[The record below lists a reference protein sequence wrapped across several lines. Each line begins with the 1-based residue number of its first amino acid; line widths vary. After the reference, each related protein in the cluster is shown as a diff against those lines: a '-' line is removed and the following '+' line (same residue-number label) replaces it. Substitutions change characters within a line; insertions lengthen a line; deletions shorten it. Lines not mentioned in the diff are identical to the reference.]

1 MTQQISVIKRSG
13 KKVPFDLSK
22 WQAQIA
28 KVCEGVADVSPS
40 MIEIASQAHF
50 HDGMTT
56 RELDQIALRSMVNLI
71 DEEENPDIGNVN
83 YQYVAGKQRISM
95 LRKDVYGDYTPPPLF
110 EIVKKN
116 VELKLYTHELLQW
129 YSEEEWNQ
137 LNRWIDH
144 EKDETL
150 PYAAVE
156 QLIEKYLVRNRSTGM
171 IVETPQVRYMIAA
184 ATAFH
189 AETKDRLKYVKE
201 FYQAASDGM
210 FTLATPVLAG
220 LGTKTKQF
228 SSCVLLRTDDTLK
241 SIFATG
247 QVMADY
253 ASKRAGIGLEIG
265 RMRPLGAEIRGGEVM
280 HTGILPF
287 MKKWYADLRSCSQ
300 GGIRNA
306 SATVNMPIWHYQFDD
321 FIVLKNN
328 QGTEET
334 RVRQL
339 DYCVVMN
346 AFFWRRFREKGNI
359 TFFDPNQVPDLYEAF
374 YRDTSEFEKLY
385 VEYEKRDDLRKKV
398 ESAETVIKDWVV
410 KERGDTGRYY
420 ILNIDN
426 VANEG
431 PFDTRIHPIYQTNLC
446 FSGDTLVAVA
456 DGRNA
461 VSMKELEELG
471 AEFNVFSARRAGGKS
486 LTRGRR
492 SGGKMITSEWKTV
505 IRKARVIK
513 TGVRE
518 LVRVHLED
526 GDFFDATPD
535 HRLATTSFGE
545 WVEAGNSVGAEL
557 EPFATYAIGAKY
569 RGIQSQTGSYQHRW
583 IWEHAHGAVPTG
595 HDVDHLNRAG
605 DDALTNLQVL
615 PRAEHLLKTA
625 QEVAG
630 VGNNIHRVDN
640 KHLRRVTSRSSF
652 LQRNSRYSGFTDEQL
667 VELAREYAAGGGKL
681 RVNELVRYFSSI
693 GAPMVLSKNRFQ
705 RYKDKGFSTR
715 WGYLIACAQGAAEYL
730 PPVDYTA
737 DTVYRYEQP
746 KNELGWTWVK
756 DGDTIRWAGRRVARV
771 EPLGEQP
778 CYDVQVLDSDLTDD
792 EHNFYII
799 TSGNDEYR
807 TSKGVLVHNCTEI
820 MLPTAP
826 FNHIE
831 DAGEL
836 TIEYRGKD
844 LVIPNTATAKLADGT
859 TKLVRFVNENDD
871 VLAFLFEDGRELVL
885 QEG

>member
-1 MTQQISVIKRSG
+1 MTQEIFVIKRSG
-13 KKVPFDLSK
+13 KRVPFDLSK

-95 LRKDVYGDYTPPPLF
+95 LRKDVYGVYNPPSLYDV
-110 EIVKKN
+110 VKKN
-116 VELKLYTHELLQW
+116 VELKLYTNELLEW
-129 YSEEEWNQ
+129 YSEDDWNQ

-189 AETKDRLKYVKE
+189 AEQKDRLKYVKE

-306 SATVNMPIWHYQFDD
+306 SATINMPIWHYQFDD

-346 AFFWRRFREKGNI
+346 AFFWRRFKEKGSI

-374 YRDTSEFEKLY
+374 YRDTAEFERLY
-385 VEYEKRDDLRKKV
+385 VEYEKRTDLRKKV
-398 ESAETVIKDWVV
+398 EAAETVIKDWIV

-431 PFDTRIHPIYQTNLC
+431 PFDTKIHPIYQTNLC
-446 FSGDTLVAVA
+446 
-456 DGRNA
+456 
-461 VSMKELEELG
+461 
-471 AEFNVFSARRAGGKS
+471 
-486 LTRGRR
+486 
-492 SGGKMITSEWKTV
+492 
-505 IRKARVIK
+505 
-513 TGVRE
+513 
-518 LVRVHLED
+518 
-526 GDFFDATPD
+526 
-535 HRLATTSFGE
+535 
-545 WVEAGNSVGAEL
+545 
-557 EPFATYAIGAKY
+557 
-569 RGIQSQTGSYQHRW
+569 
-583 IWEHAHGAVPTG
+583 
-595 HDVDHLNRAG
+595 
-605 DDALTNLQVL
+605 
-615 PRAEHLLKTA
+615 
-625 QEVAG
+625 
-630 VGNNIHRVDN
+630 
-640 KHLRRVTSRSSF
+640 
-652 LQRNSRYSGFTDEQL
+652 
-667 VELAREYAAGGGKL
+667 
-681 RVNELVRYFSSI
+681 
-693 GAPMVLSKNRFQ
+693 
-705 RYKDKGFSTR
+705 
-715 WGYLIACAQGAAEYL
+715 
-730 PPVDYTA
+730 
-737 DTVYRYEQP
+737 
-746 KNELGWTWVK
+746 
-756 DGDTIRWAGRRVARV
+756 
-771 EPLGEQP
+771 
-778 CYDVQVLDSDLTDD
+778 
-792 EHNFYII
+792 
-799 TSGNDEYR
+799 
-807 TSKGVLVHNCTEI
+807 TEI
-820 MLPTAP
+820 MLHTRPFETVDDENGRIALCTLGSINWGAFRHPEEMRRPARLLHRALHNLLQYQDFLSVHSYLHNKEFEPLGIGITNLAYWHAKRKMKYGEAEALAEVKRWMEHQAFYLTEMSVELAEEKGKCLESDNTWYGRGVFPWERRAKGVNELTDFTPEKELKWEELRQRMLKSGVRNSTVMAIAP
-826 FNHIE
+826 VESSSVVLNSTNGINLVKQLIIVKESKAGAFVQVAPEYRKLKNHYQLLWDQKDCIDYIKTVAVLQAYVDQGISADTFYSPRYFPDAKIPATLIIKNLMLAHKWGVKSFYYDLRDKQAVRMAAEHIE
-831 DAGEL
+831 AEPRKQEEIILPLEGGEDYC
-836 TIEYRGKD
+836 ESC
-844 LVIPNTATAKLADGT
+844 
-859 TKLVRFVNENDD
+859 
-871 VLAFLFEDGRELVL
+871 VL
-885 QEG
+885 